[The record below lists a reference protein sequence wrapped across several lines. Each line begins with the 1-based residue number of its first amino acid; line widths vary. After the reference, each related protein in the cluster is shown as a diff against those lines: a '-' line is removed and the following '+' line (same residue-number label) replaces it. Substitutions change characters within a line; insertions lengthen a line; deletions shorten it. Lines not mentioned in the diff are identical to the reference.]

1 MGTTNACY
9 QIEQQAISILHSAK
23 AYQESLLALINNA
36 NERIYIT
43 ALYLQDDEA
52 GNQIL
57 EAIHQRAL
65 AVPTLDVKIF
75 VDFHRGQ
82 RGLIGEKES
91 LGNAAFYQKLRHQFN
106 SQVAVYGVPV
116 KGKELFGVL
125 HLKGLVVDNTLLYT
139 GASINNVYLQYT
151 DRYRLD
157 RYFLVNDSAVADAFV
172 EFMCDYFLA
181 SEAVVRLDEL
191 PIKRVADNKP
201 ALKQFIQ
208 KLKKACYSPA
218 NSALTQG
225 DIELS
230 LFAGF
235 GRRGNK
241 LNKVIKD
248 LFNSA
253 ERELVLYTPY
263 FNFPAPLLRLL
274 RKKLKQGVKVTIVVG
289 DKTAND
295 FYISPDKPFSK
306 IGALPYLYETI
317 LTKFV
322 QAKADF
328 IKSGQ
333 LNVHLWKHEDNTFH
347 LKGINVDGKRFMMT
361 GHNLNPR
368 AWGLDLENG
377 ILFDDPK
384 GLLAEQ
390 INQEKEA
397 ILAHTHKI
405 NSVTDL
411 ETLTDYPEPVRK
423 LLGQAKRVKVD
434 FIIKKFI

>member
-1 MGTTNACY
+1 MGTKDACY
-9 QIEQQAISILHSAK
+9 QVEQQAISILHSAK
-23 AYQESLLALINNA
+23 AYQESLLELINNA

-52 GNQIL
+52 GNKIL
-57 EAIHQRAL
+57 DAIHQRAI
-65 AVPTLDVKIF
+65 ANPTLDVKIF

-91 LGNAAFYQKLRHQFN
+91 LGNAAFYQRMRQQYN

-125 HLKGLVVDNTLLYT
+125 HLKGLVVDDMLLYT
-139 GASINNVYLQYT
+139 GASINNVYLQHD

-157 RYFLVNDSAVADAFV
+157 RYFLVDNKAVADAFV
-172 EFMCDYFLA
+172 DFMCQYFLA

-208 KLKKACYSPA
+208 KLKKASYAQCKQDA
-218 NSALTQG
+218 EKG
-225 DIELS
+225 EIELS

-253 ERELVLYTPY
+253 QHELVLYTPY
-263 FNFPAPLLRLL
+263 FNFPAPLVRLL
-274 RKKLKQGVKVTIVVG
+274 RKKLKQGVNVTIVVG

-322 QAKADF
+322 QSKADF

-384 GLLAEQ
+384 GLLTEQ
-390 INQEKEA
+390 INQEKAA
-397 ILAHTHKI
+397 ILANTVKI
-405 NSVTDL
+405 NSVDDL
-411 ETLTDYPEPVRK
+411 QTLNDYPEPVKK